1 MLQFDP
7 SGRSGGPED
16 KCRQTLKKAKAI
28 PFMETFLFM
37 FSQAREEIS
46 YSRSEEGLGAVSLL
60 QAQRVQ
66 GDMDFQISCGLSH
79 PEYQGSI
86 HSLFI
91 MVLILMKESCSE

>member
-28 PFMETFLFM
+28 PFKETFLFM
-37 FSQAREEIS
+37 FSQAREEIF

-66 GDMDFQISCGLSH
+66 GDMDFQISCGLSL
-79 PEYQGSI
+79 PEYQGSFQ
-86 HSLFI
+86 SLFI
-91 MVLILMKESCSE
+91 MVLILIKESYSE